1 MVLQFFCLDKGIGMV
16 WNISNATT
24 VELNN
29 MTLSVSSIR
38 ATRIV
43 SGSAITTNVG
53 ITALGANAPGGL
65 LSLSIGGWIP
75 VTLSNGST
83 AYIPCWV

>member
-1 MVLQFFCLDKGIGMV
+1 MV

-29 MTLSVSSIR
+29 MTLSV
-38 ATRIV
+38 ATLKTTSLAFASTTT
-43 SGSAITTNVG
+43 SGIGV
-53 ITALGANAPGGL
+53 TALGVNAPAGL
-65 LSLSIGGWIP
+65 LSLSIGGWAK

-83 AYIPCWV
+83 GYIPIWL